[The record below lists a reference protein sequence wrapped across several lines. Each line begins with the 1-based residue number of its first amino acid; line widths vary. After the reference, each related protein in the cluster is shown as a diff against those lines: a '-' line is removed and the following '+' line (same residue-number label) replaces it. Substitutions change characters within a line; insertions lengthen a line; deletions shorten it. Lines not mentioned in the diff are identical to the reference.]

1 MDISNLI
8 PFYRELLVR
17 PISATSSSV
26 SRCVLKSFF
35 VRLAKSLELTSLRL
49 FLFNDKS
56 VAITH
61 LYGDRVKWT
70 NFNIS
75 GLRKERTKFNKLF
88 FVKIR
93 HIKANGRFVL
103 LGYLGFTTDEYV
115 SKSILDALDVLCL
128 LYGNFIV
135 KKVVQGQNELIN
147 TYLPKLYKLLSSNE
161 LPGTVILECLGI
173 FQKLTKAYKCVYLTV
188 NSCNMC
194 VEYIAARRKS
204 ICLRK
209 TKRLTVSKTFI
220 DTLVTSKNFERFQVV
235 ELPMQIQNVLC
246 YNETQNIENFFCD
259 IYPIFVDAELVGVWL
274 FDYAQDMPYDYYEI
288 DRVINNIYNFNE
300 KNYRFLFQRRFK
312 KMIVNPIFQNRETRV
327 NPNDVFVIMPFT
339 EQWSKDV
346 WEQAIS
352 VAVKEMG
359 MNPVRADNLYG
370 PNIMEDIWT
379 GILQS
384 SMVICDTTNRN
395 PNVFYELG
403 IAHTLGKKIILL
415 TQNVDDIPFDLQ
427 AYRHVVY
434 ETTMSGGSKL
444 RDDIKKYI
452 SEFKK

>member
-61 LYGDRVKWT
+61 LYGDRIKWS

-93 HIKANGRFVL
+93 HIKANGRSVL

-147 TYLPKLYKLLSSNE
+147 TYLPKLYGLLSSNE
-161 LPGTVILECLGI
+161 LPGTVILESLGI
-173 FQKLTKAYKCVYLTV
+173 FQKLTKAYKCLYMTV

-246 YNETQNIENFFCD
+246 YNETQNIENIFCD

-300 KNYRFLFQRRFK
+300 K
-312 KMIVNPIFQNRETRV
+312 
-327 NPNDVFVIMPFT
+327 
-339 EQWSKDV
+339 
-346 WEQAIS
+346 
-352 VAVKEMG
+352 
-359 MNPVRADNLYG
+359 
-370 PNIMEDIWT
+370 
-379 GILQS
+379 
-384 SMVICDTTNRN
+384 
-395 PNVFYELG
+395 
-403 IAHTLGKKIILL
+403 
-415 TQNVDDIPFDLQ
+415 
-427 AYRHVVY
+427 
-434 ETTMSGGSKL
+434 KL
-444 RDDIKKYI
+444 
-452 SEFKK
+452 